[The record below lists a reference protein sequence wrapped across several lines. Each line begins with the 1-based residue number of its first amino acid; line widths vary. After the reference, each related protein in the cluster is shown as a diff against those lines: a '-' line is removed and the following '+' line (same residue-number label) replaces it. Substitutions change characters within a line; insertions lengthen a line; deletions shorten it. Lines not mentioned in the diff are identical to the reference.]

1 MPGEEEIRGAGFEPS
16 KRVSQRITPDLH
28 NGFTERPTQRGPF
41 SFFVAKIETQAHK
54 PAAGRAARVFVL
66 LACASIKLCLRVAR
80 RKQTNTM
87 STNMKALRKMQP
99 ARGLSMEPAQ
109 VPVIGPADVLVRVK
123 AASICGT
130 DLHIYG
136 WDRWSQ
142 GRIKPPVTLGHEF
155 CGVIERIGDEVAAL
169 ALKPGDFVSAEMHV
183 NCGHCHQCRVG
194 EAHICPNVKIIG
206 IDQDGA
212 FADFVRI
219 PAANIIKLDPGI
231 PEHYGAILDPLGN
244 AVHTV
249 LAGAIAGQSVLVTG
263 CGPIGLMSIVVA
275 KACGSSAVFA
285 TETNEHRRAMAR
297 RMGADV
303 VINPVAEDAVKKILG
318 ETDGTGVDVLL
329 EMSGNP
335 TAIQQGFKALRA
347 GGRASLLGIPTESV
361 PLDLV
366 NDVIFKGATVQG
378 IYGRRMYG
386 TWVQMTALLKAGR
399 LNLDPLFDER
409 ISLEKFE
416 DAFRKLQSGL
426 AGKILL
432 YPNGLQH

>member
-1 MPGEEEIRGAGFEPS
+1 M
-16 KRVSQRITPDLH
+16 
-28 NGFTERPTQRGPF
+28 
-41 SFFVAKIETQAHK
+41 
-54 PAAGRAARVFVL
+54 AA
-66 LACASIKLCLRVAR
+66 
-80 RKQTNTM
+80 T
-87 STNMKALRKMQP
+87 MKALRKMN
-99 ARGLSMEPAQ
+99 AGRGLSFESAPVPA
-109 VPVIGPADVLVRVK
+109 IGTADVLVRVNT
-123 AASICGT
+123 ASICGT

-155 CGVIERIGDEVAAL
+155 CGVVERVGEEVTAVKA
-169 ALKPGDFVSAEMHV
+169 GDFVSAEMHV
-183 NCGHCHQCRVG
+183 NCGHCHQCRLG
-194 EAHICPNVKIIG
+194 EAHICQNLRIIG

-212 FADFVRI
+212 FAEFVKI
-219 PAANIIKLDPGI
+219 PASNIWKLDPAI

-249 LAGAIAGQSVLVTG
+249 LAGPIAGQTVLVTG
-263 CGPIGLMSIVVA
+263 CGPIGLMSIAVA
-275 KACGSSAVFA
+275 KACGSSTVFA
-285 TETNEHRRAMAR
+285 TETNENRRAMAKK
-297 RMGADV
+297 MGADV
-303 VINPVAEDAVKKILG
+303 VLNPAAEDAVARILA
-318 ETDGTGVDVLL
+318 ETGGTGVDALL

-347 GGRASLLGIPTESV
+347 GGRASLLGIPTENV

-399 LNLDPLFDER
+399 LNLEPLFGER
-409 ISLEKFE
+409 EPLEKFE
-416 DAFRKLQSGL
+416 NAFAKLQGGL

-432 YPNGLQH
+432 YPDGLPR

>member
-1 MPGEEEIRGAGFEPS
+1 MR
-16 KRVSQRITPDLH
+16 
-28 NGFTERPTQRGPF
+28 
-41 SFFVAKIETQAHK
+41 
-54 PAAGRAARVFVL
+54 
-66 LACASIKLCLRVAR
+66 
-80 RKQTNTM
+80 
-87 STNMKALRKMQP
+87 ALRKMQA
-99 ARGLSMEPAQ
+99 ARGLSLETANVPA
-109 VPVIGPADVLVRVK
+109 IGPTDVLVRVK
-123 AASICGT
+123 ATSICGT

-155 CGVIERIGDEVAAL
+155 CGVIEKVGSDVV
-169 ALKPGDFVSAEMHV
+169 ALKSGDFVSAEMHV

-212 FADFVRI
+212 FAELVKI
-219 PAANIIKLDPGI
+219 PASNIIKLDPAI
-231 PEHYGAILDPLGN
+231 PERYGAILDPLGN

-249 LAGAIAGQSVLVTG
+249 LAGAIAGQTVLVTG
-263 CGPIGLMSIVVA
+263 CGPIGLMSIAVA
-275 KACGSSAVFA
+275 KACGSSTVFA
-285 TETNEHRRAMAR
+285 TETNEHRRGMAR
-297 RMGADV
+297 KMGADV
-303 VINPVAEDAVKKILG
+303 VINPSTEDAPAKILS
-318 ETDGTGVDVLL
+318 ETNKTGVDVLL

-378 IYGRRMYG
+378 IYGRRMYE

-399 LNLDPLFDER
+399 LDLEPLFGER
-409 ISLEKFE
+409 VKLEQFE
-416 DAFRKLQSGL
+416 DAFAKLQGGL
-426 AGKILL
+426 AGKILM
-432 YPNGLQH
+432 YPNGMPQ

>member
-1 MPGEEEIRGAGFEPS
+1 ME
-16 KRVSQRITPDLH
+16 TP
-28 NGFTERPTQRGPF
+28 
-41 SFFVAKIETQAHK
+41 
-54 PAAGRAARVFVL
+54 
-66 LACASIKLCLRVAR
+66 
-80 RKQTNTM
+80 TM
-87 STNMKALRKMQP
+87 TTTMKALRKMQP
-99 ARGLSMEPAQ
+99 ARGLSFETAA
-109 VPVIGPADVLVRVK
+109 VPEIGPTDVLVRVRT
-123 AASICGT
+123 ASICGT

-155 CGVIERIGDEVAAL
+155 CGVVERVGDEVAAVR
-169 ALKPGDFVSAEMHV
+169 AGDFVSAEMHV
-183 NCGHCHQCRVG
+183 NCGHCRQCQVG
-194 EAHICPNVKIIG
+194 EAHVCQNLKIIG

-212 FADFVRI
+212 FAEFVKI
-219 PAANIIKLDPGI
+219 PASNIIRLDASI

-249 LAGAIAGQSVLVTG
+249 LAGPIAGMTVLVTG
-263 CGPIGLMSIVVA
+263 CGPIGLMSIAVA
-275 KACGSSAVFA
+275 KACGSSTVFA
-285 TETNEHRRAMAR
+285 METNEQRRAMAKK
-297 RMGADV
+297 MGADV
-303 VINPVAEDAVKKILG
+303 VINPVAEDAVARIKS

-347 GGRASLLGIPTESV
+347 GGRASLLGIPTEAV

-399 LNLDPLFDER
+399 LNLDPLFGEKA
-409 ISLEKFE
+409 SLENFE
-416 DAFRKLQSGL
+416 GAFAMLQGGL

-432 YPNGLQH
+432 YPDGVK